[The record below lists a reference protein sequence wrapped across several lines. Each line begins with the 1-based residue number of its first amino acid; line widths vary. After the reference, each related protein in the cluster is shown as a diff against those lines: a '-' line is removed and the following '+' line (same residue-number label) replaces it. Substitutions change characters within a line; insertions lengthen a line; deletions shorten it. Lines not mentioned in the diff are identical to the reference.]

1 MNQKKLL
8 NISDP
13 DAEIR
18 SMRIESTSIYP
29 RTINDSAYGG
39 ACSFVLP
46 SKGFITSDASIV
58 LPATCTEAGYQYPV
72 NCGVFSLIERAT
84 ISSAGKVWDE
94 VSPANE
100 LLSMLTMTVHPER
113 KMNLNSVMNGINY
126 AFQTCSGSKLD
137 ADSGNAEVLG
147 GQYRLVANEYNL
159 EFGERPYVVNGKQ
172 AVKLTTSAQTTP
184 QYSIGLMDLFPG
196 LFQDGTF
203 LIPTG
208 SLTEEV
214 TIDLVFSKDGALDT
228 NERAVFMPSLSTKAL
243 NSITQVAISD
253 VGYAGDTG
261 DNEKDVVLYED
272 GISKNPARLL
282 VDIVGGYTQ
291 NVRVLDGGR
300 GFTANEL
307 LEFDTN
313 PAF

>member
-1 MNQKKLL
+1 MNQKLL

-39 ACSFVLP
+39 SCSFVLP
-46 SKGFITSDASIV
+46 SKGFITGDCSIV

-84 ISSAGKVWDE
+84 IGSGGKVWDE

-100 LLSMLTMTVHPER
+100 LLSMLNMTVHPER

-147 GQYRLVANEYNL
+147 GQYRLVADEYEL
-159 EFGERPYVVNGKQ
+159 KFGGRIGRKNQIPYAMNGKQ
-172 AVKLTTSAQTTP
+172 AVKLTTDAQTTP
-184 QYSIGLMDLFPG
+184 QYSIRLIDLFPG

-203 LIPTG
+203 LIPAG
-208 SLTEEV
+208 SLT
-214 TIDLVFSKDGALDT
+214 
-228 NERAVFMPSLSTKAL
+228 
-243 NSITQVAISD
+243 
-253 VGYAGDTG
+253 
-261 DNEKDVVLYED
+261 
-272 GISKNPARLL
+272 
-282 VDIVGGYTQ
+282 
-291 NVRVLDGGR
+291 
-300 GFTANEL
+300 
-307 LEFDTN
+307 
-313 PAF
+313 